1 MKSTQNWA
9 IWLKSFIIIF
19 LVLSAIFIAYH
30 EALNNNFLT
39 MWDTQGYVI
48 NNAHIKA
55 LTWENLQ
62 WMFTSFQ
69 MENWHPLTWL
79 SHALDYA
86 LFELEPWGHHL
97 VSLIIHGFNTIL
109 LFLLVIVLMSFN
121 QAPEKY
127 AARVNNKILLA
138 AGIAAILFGIHP
150 QHVESVVWVAER
162 KDVLCLFF
170 ILLALLSYVFYNAA
184 HTINARFGWYLSTLL
199 CFVLAL
205 LAKPMAVTF
214 PVILLLMD
222 VYPLHRTSLTT
233 ASCQRNSVS
242 YKRLVVEK
250 IPFFV
255 FTLFS
260 VIITILAQHH
270 GGAIFT
276 IEEAGIQIRLLNA
289 FDSLIFY
296 ISKFLAPITL
306 SPFYPFPSYKSFYE
320 YYPSLIPVI
329 AFFLMTFVCGYL
341 WTKKKYYWLMAWLFY
356 LVTLLPVIGIIKVGN
371 QAAADRYVYLP
382 TMPFYILIG
391 IGVASLLYTEK
402 LKKVLKIGIVTVFLL
417 VSVVLVQLTQKQ
429 TLIWKNDLT
438 FWSYIVAYAP
448 DSALAQFNLG
458 NVYLKIGGYD
468 KAVEHYH
475 QAVSLEPLNKWWY
488 KNLPMAYIKS
498 NRLPEALNLLNRL
511 IKHKIHIGYS
521 WDNIHYMIGRIYF
534 IQGRLQQARQSL
546 TKALQIN
553 PGNKRAQDLLL
564 EIRKNSPS

>member
-1 MKSTQNWA
+1 MKNLQKWA
-9 IWLKSFIIIF
+9 IWLKSFLIIF
-19 LVLSAIFIAYH
+19 LVLSAVFIAYRN
-30 EALNNNFLT
+30 ALNNGFLT
-39 MWDTQGYVI
+39 TWDTQGYVI
-48 NNAHIKA
+48 NNPHIKA
-55 LTWENLQ
+55 LSWENIQ
-62 WMFTSFQ
+62 WMFTSFH

-97 VSLIIHGFNTIL
+97 VSIIIHGLNTVL
-109 LFLLVIVLMSFN
+109 VFVLVIVLMSVN
-121 QAPEKY
+121 QAPS
-127 AARVNNKILLA
+127 AARVNNKTLLA

-170 ILLALLSYVFYNAA
+170 VLLALLSYVFYNAA
-184 HTINARFGWYLSTLL
+184 HTTNARFGWYLSALL

-205 LAKPMAVTF
+205 FAKPMAVTF

-242 YKRLVVEK
+242 YKKIVIEK
-250 IPFFV
+250 IPFFA

-260 VIITILAQHH
+260 VIMTILAQHH

-296 ISKFLAPITL
+296 ISKFFAPITL
-306 SPFYPFPSYKSFYE
+306 SPFYPFPSSQGIQE
-320 YYPSLIPVI
+320 YSSLIPVF
-329 AFFLMTFVCGYL
+329 AFFLITFVCGYL
-341 WTKKKYYWLMAWLFY
+341 WYQKKYYWLITWLFY
-356 LVTLLPVIGIIKVGN
+356 LVTLSPVIGIIKVGN

-382 TMPFYILIG
+382 TIPFYILIG
-391 IGVASLLYTEK
+391 IGIASLLCTEK
-402 LKKVLKIGIVTVFLL
+402 IRTILKVGIVTVFLV
-417 VSVVLVQLTQKQ
+417 VSITLLQLTQKQ

-438 FWSYIVAYAP
+438 FWGYIVAYAP
-448 DSALAQFNLG
+448 DSALAQFHLG
-458 NVYLKIGGYD
+458 NVYLKIGKSE

-475 QAVSLEPLNKWWY
+475 QAISLEPWNKWWY
-488 KNLPMAYIKS
+488 KNMPMAYIRS
-498 NRLPEALNLLNRL
+498 NRLMEALNLLNRL
-511 IKHKIHIGYS
+511 VERQIYIGYS

-534 IQGRLQQARQSL
+534 IQGRLQEAQHSL
-546 TKALQIN
+546 TKALQLN
-553 PGNKRAQDLLL
+553 PENKRAQDFLL
-564 EIRKNSPS
+564 EISSR